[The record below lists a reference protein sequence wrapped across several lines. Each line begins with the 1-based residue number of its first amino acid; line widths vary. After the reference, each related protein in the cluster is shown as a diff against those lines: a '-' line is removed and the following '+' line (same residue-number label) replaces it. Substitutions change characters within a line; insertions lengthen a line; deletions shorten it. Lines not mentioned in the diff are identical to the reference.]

1 MGLPEQEQPSEAGST
16 ARRIA
21 INTVSNWIA
30 MGVQLGANFFL
41 LAYVLRRFD
50 DPRFGAYGLALSI
63 GQPISFLSFGMAAP
77 VLRMASRRVASEDW
91 DSLSGMLS
99 VARTLLWG
107 AGVVAVVLVLV
118 VSFGCLSFLNVPEE
132 IRGEVSMLFVLT
144 GVGAALHLVRIVYR
158 GMVLAKQRYDLA
170 NAVMASES
178 IVRTVFAIVC
188 FQYGW
193 LRLEVLGLGQ
203 ALTALAGLIVLVL
216 MARRLLPEVRMSFR
230 RFSRGTVREVLAVTG
245 WMAAAMG
252 GRISLEEGIF
262 WLVSA
267 VERLG
272 LLAVGYLTLPAR
284 MSQYLIRVVTGL
296 TMSLWPVAAT
306 YAVRGQ
312 RESLVRLYQF
322 GTRFTVVV
330 LVAAIAPL
338 VTHGHLLLRCLRPEF
353 EQTYPLMLLYV
364 GLFAARSIAVP
375 AEHIILGAGR
385 VRPVGISQ
393 LLGAVLGFAMA
404 AYVAFGTDWGLHAFV
419 AALFVPASLRGLVYL
434 PLRMREEVGAG
445 YWDTVWRCVVPGTL
459 GGIVPLAV
467 GYGLRVAWPSANLLV
482 VVVQMAAAS
491 LAYVAVV
498 WFVVLQAGERES
510 FIGLLRRGRSKP
522 PDVPNGPADG
532 EAA

>member
-16 ARRIA
+16 VRRIA

-30 MGVQLGANFFL
+30 MGVQLGSSFFL

-63 GQPISFLSFGMAAP
+63 GQPISFLSFGMAAT

-99 VARTLLWG
+99 MARTLLWG

-216 MARRLLPEVRMSFR
+216 IAPP
-230 RFSRGTVREVLAVTG
+230 
-245 WMAAAMG
+245 AAARGADVVPAFLPRHRARSAG
-252 GRISLEEGIF
+252 GDGMDGRGDGRRISLEEGIF

-364 GLFAARSIAVP
+364 GLFAARSLAVP